1 VTGLTPIAAAA
12 DTWLMTTASK
22 GRKRNNPVQPTCPQ
36 CSEPMKLERT
46 ALFKGYPGIEDRTYK
61 CSKCSYSEGWVVSE
75 SNPKTERVH
84 RTHN

>member
-1 VTGLTPIAAAA
+1 MGHEPPRPARAVVTGLTPIAAAA

-46 ALFKGYPGIEDRTYK
+46 ALFKGYPGLEDRTYK
-61 CSKCSYSEGWVVSE
+61 CS
-75 SNPKTERVH
+75 TERVH